1 MKESQ
6 WVFCCQRDPNAL
18 LGSVLVTISYTEI
31 LVQKNEVTKDHV
43 RQESSVSD
51 FVPYRI
57 VEMIKDDTDF
67 RFARLIV
74 LSLTRCTNRLRQPG
88 PDPLWNITLTPGGE
102 GAQRIYT
109 VRRVARGHLS
119 GAPKIEFS

>member
-1 MKESQ
+1 
-6 WVFCCQRDPNAL
+6 VGL
-18 LGSVLVTISYTEI
+18 LLPKRPERFAEKCSRYNQLHRNFGS
-31 LVQKNEVTKDHV
+31 KNEVTKDHV

-51 FVPYRI
+51 FLPYRI

-67 RFARLIV
+67 RFARPIV
-74 LSLTRCTNRLRQPG
+74 LSLTRCTNRLRQGG

-109 VRRVARGHLS
+109 VRRVTRGHLS